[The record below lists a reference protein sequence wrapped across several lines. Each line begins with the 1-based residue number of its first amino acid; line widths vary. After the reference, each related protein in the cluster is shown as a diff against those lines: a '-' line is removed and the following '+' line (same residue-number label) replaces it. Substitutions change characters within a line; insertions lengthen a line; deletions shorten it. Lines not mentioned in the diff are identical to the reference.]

1 MTSMPKADTA
11 VMATSV
17 VSMADEIMQAVRENR
32 EHHPEN
38 SQSHYLKAAIAAAI
52 AVGAFQ
58 MLKKDEHLEEREEHS
73 HHGHAGHRARTVGDR
88 VVIYKD
94 DHPQHSEHKDH
105 KDHHEHSSSG
115 HTRDMITEALGAY
128 ALGRQMLGH
137 DDHRILK
144 LVAEGL
150 GAAAFAKEVDRDLVD

>member
-1 MTSMPKADTA
+1 MTSMPKAATA
-11 VMATSV
+11 VMAPSV
-17 VSMADEIMQAVRENR
+17 VSMADEIMQAVREHK
-32 EHHPEN
+32 E
-38 SQSHYLKAAIAAAI
+38 Q
-52 AVGAFQ
+52 
-58 MLKKDEHLEEREEHS
+58 HLEEREEHS
-73 HHGHAGHRARTVGDR
+73 HHGHAGHRARTAGDR

-128 ALGRQMLGH
+128 ALGRQLLGFVVFCF
-137 DDHRILK
+137 LK